1 MVSFAVALVNADIKI
16 ATASPTFTYTLSSTE
31 QSNGGAN
38 LSVYAVNNY
47 YTGVNSMPETVTIAR
62 PGSDYVTGGGFL
74 LNSSS
79 KGTLAGTSGAKTNFG
94 FTMKY
99 TKTGT
104 NLKGQANIIVRSNNK
119 TYQIKSNAINT
130 LVVGATTSSG
140 TLAHFRLCRVFFTC
154 K

>member
-1 MVSFAVALVNADIKI
+1 M
-16 ATASPTFTYTLSSTE
+16 SSTE

-38 LSVYAVNNY
+38 LSVYAVVNNY

-62 PGSDYVTGGGFL
+62 LGSDYVTGGGFL

-99 TKTGT
+99 AKTGT
-104 NLKGQANIIVRSNNK
+104 NRKGQANIIIRSNNR

-140 TLAHFRLCRVFFTC
+140 TLAHFITKTNYNDITDPLNPITRPR
-154 K
+154 KSGPHHKDE